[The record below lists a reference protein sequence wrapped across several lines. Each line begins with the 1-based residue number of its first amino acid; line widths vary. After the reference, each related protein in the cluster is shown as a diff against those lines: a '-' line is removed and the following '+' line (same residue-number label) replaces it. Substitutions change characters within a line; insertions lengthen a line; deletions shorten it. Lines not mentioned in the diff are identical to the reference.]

1 MRYQTK
7 INENIVNLISNWLHK
22 IYKRQQTTN
31 PFPVYS
37 QIKYQSKTVKY
48 NCYRSVFSS
57 VLVALININCG
68 QIALAREPHQS
79 HGVQREDCTL
89 ITPQG
94 PLGSDIMSESAFMI
108 GPKVSP
114 DTRKSRFR
122 VRKCCPFL
130 VGFVVVVGG
139 GWLCRQK
146 DHWKMSFLLKQK
158 KLYKFPLLYSIVY
171 VVTSWENPKGGDDDD
186 GGVCSTY
193 LGYTVGSP
201 PSFLTCWIIESFL
214 RRNSD

>member
-1 MRYQTK
+1 MTYQTK
-7 INENIVNLISNWLHK
+7 IHENIINLIWNWLHK

-48 NCYRSVFSS
+48 NCYRTVFSS

-130 VGFVVVVGG
+130 VGFVVVVVGG
-139 GWLCRQK
+139 AAAGSVVKRTIEKWAFCWSKKNYTSFRFYILSC
-146 DHWKMSFLLKQK
+146 MSLRRGKTPK
-158 KLYKFPLLYSIVY
+158 EEMTTTAAY
-171 VVTSWENPKGGDDDD
+171 VV
-186 GGVCSTY
+186 
-193 LGYTVGSP
+193 
-201 PSFLTCWIIESFL
+201 LT
-214 RRNSD
+214 